1 MIETHRPGIP
11 SRPDRGANDTTE
23 TSAGSRIAGAGAA
36 ILWCAMM
43 AAAPAAQAQD
53 QTIVENF
60 GQGTDH
66 GLEVGDVAQTFETG
80 PNTGGYTVTRI
91 RFEARARPHPAGT
104 SSTLRAML
112 CNVDASGKPP
122 DNLGFCTWTGTVRFF
137 DAGDLDFELE
147 RAVRLLPNTKYAIV
161 ADRTAG
167 ANPPLNATA
176 SGSAD
181 STSSGGWDIGAGG
194 RAWEWKMTKRQ
205 NGTFHERWERV
216 PWERYLRFGLYGRFD
231 LLNEP
236 NGGNPPV
243 FRDDDDLV
251 ELTIAENQDA
261 GANVGSRLSDIVDR
275 RGQTVTYRIVP
286 DIAGNDIGG
295 PDGDLFDIN
304 PRNGQITTKQPFD
317 FESAPEYY
325 QFGVSASNAIGASNG
340 VNVRVR
346 VTDVNEPLEP
356 LALCDGISSGGR
368 GILCGTDPD
377 PGEFWVRARSDT
389 EIKVNW
395 ARPNP
400 ARGVPGPRS
409 YLVVHRTG
417 TTGPFDS
424 HRVEASSAPGYAH
437 TIEGLQPDTTYQVRV
452 IVNNGE
458 GNASSEIVTVRT
470 HAHPQYAFR
479 FNAFTGTNPQVGRP
493 EFFFRG
499 KWGTVTDHR
508 ADEAGNEAAALMC
521 RLANFEDGE
530 FIALPRGQLA
540 SLYVAAPATMPI
552 WLDDLRCPAGATD
565 INQCSHAGW
574 GESNGDHSEDLWV
587 RCWKED
593 AVTKG
598 PAPNRAYIEHGAAR
612 WVYIQFDTTLAS
624 EDGKTPDKSRF
635 QVDVAAP
642 GTTNFVPMAIDSVN
656 FYPNSG
662 RVRLVLPREIAWNE
676 SVQVGYADPNPNTN
690 DATGALEDRLGFDAE
705 TFLSYDVDNEVRD
718 EIPPNL
724 TAGET
729 SADGNTVTVWFTEP
743 LDRDVL
749 PDPERFTVRV
759 VTREVVA
766 DENGFASTVETNHDA
781 TPSTVAFATAG
792 DLSADARGRI
802 AGKSECSAAP
812 HTCALVL
819 TASERIRGQDLRTYN
834 FENGSSSIPVRSGHN
849 AVKVRYADPSSANDS
864 SGVVQDAYGNDA
876 RNSHFATVKNRT
888 TYGRGL
894 LPVAAFVSAGDASTT
909 NLVFE
914 WPLSDEDFPS
924 SSELL
929 SAFSLTAGGSP
940 ATDLEVSRD
949 SNADNRLVFEH
960 HAFTRG
966 DTVTISYAKPTSGNL
981 LKDGR
986 GIEVASFTGYPV
998 ANPASPIQFENAWL
1012 ETARDLLLRFDKDLD
1027 PRFVPPLGSFSV
1039 SGSAGNHALDRVALD
1054 PDDARVVRVYS
1065 EALPFSLSDPGS
1077 LTVTY
1082 TRPANGG
1089 LRSADGVEIPFLS
1102 EDVIH
1107 LPEIDVDDVTVTE
1120 GEDATADFVV
1130 TLTPAHLST
1139 VTVDYETEDVTAVAP
1154 DDYTAT
1160 SGTLTFAPGDTQMTV
1175 SVPIVDDAVEDGGE
1189 TFTLRLSNLDRAEFV
1204 SGGSMATATINNDDN
1219 GNQPLTAEFTGAP
1232 ASHGGQPFTVE
1243 LAFSE
1248 ELPLSYRTLQGGDGQ
1263 AGAID
1268 VAGGA
1273 VTGAARVSAGENR
1286 RWTITVEPD
1295 GTGGVTLTLPATTDC
1310 EAEDAIC
1317 TEDDRPLSAAVTATV
1332 PDQEPVEEEPVEEE
1346 NLTPA
1351 LTAAFSG
1358 APASHGGQPFT
1369 LELAFSEE
1377 LSLSY
1382 RTLQGGDGQA
1392 GAIDVAGG
1400 AVTRA
1405 ERVIADENRRWT
1417 ITVEPDGTGDV
1428 TVTLP
1433 ATADCEA
1440 ADAICTEDDRPL
1452 SAAVTVSVP
1461 NEEPGQ
1467 EPPVQEQVVADPL
1480 TVRLAGVPAEHDGSD
1495 SVSFEVHFSEEPHEY
1510 SYRTLRDTTLRVAQG
1525 GTSITPHVKRMQ
1537 SGSNQSWTVTVEPVS
1552 QAALDIAI
1560 APTPDCNAADAV
1572 CTEGGEPLSNAV
1584 SATVAGPPGLFVA
1597 DARVREAAGATLDFA
1612 VTLSRAS
1619 ASTVTVDY
1627 ATSDG
1632 SATAGQDY
1640 TSVSGTL
1647 TFNAGETAKTVSAP
1661 VLDDA
1666 HDDGG
1671 ETLTLTLSNPSGGNA
1686 YLADGTAT
1694 GTIENADPQPQ
1705 AWLARFGRG
1714 AAMQTVDLLT
1724 DRFEDAAM
1732 GDNRLTLGG
1741 RSLDPSFLRM
1751 QESRGT
1757 TGRPADDTAFHRMP
1771 QNARGQG
1778 TSALTPSIGESG
1790 GTACPEGTPC
1800 NDGHDDPAQDRRA
1813 TPLEQAAYQ
1822 LLSQRGRLQFDARRF
1837 LSQSSFNLSLSD
1849 PGRDAGEA
1857 VETVRAAPE
1866 PAGHWS
1872 LWGRGA
1878 MTRFNGVDEG
1888 VRMDGDVLTGLV
1900 GVDYARDRWLAG
1912 AALAWHDGDGA
1923 YTSARGGGALDSTL
1937 ITVSPYLR
1945 YAFTERLS
1953 AWGTVGY
1960 GTGSL
1965 TLRPDTGGGAGE
1977 AIETDL
1983 GTTMGAA
1990 GLRGVVYASAATEL
2004 ALKSDAL
2011 WVRTTSAE
2019 TAGLRSAEADATR
2032 IRLLLSGRHQ
2042 RTLANDAL
2050 LVPGF
2055 ELGLRYD
2062 GGDAETGFGVELGGG
2077 LRYEDALRGLR
2088 IETKAR
2094 ALLAHE
2100 DGGYQEWGVSGS
2112 VSLDPGR
2119 LGRGLALSLASGW
2132 GLAESG
2138 AEAMWQR
2145 QGAAGL
2151 SAQHD
2156 SPVQGRLT
2164 VALGYGLDVPW
2175 TYGILTPYSGMEWA
2189 GQRRTLTLGWRF
2201 NLGQSLR
2208 LSLDGER
2215 RESAYEATDHGV
2227 MLNTSLPW

>member
-1 MIETHRPGIP
+1 MTNVKKIHNHSMHDNRFKAAGSTGRRPRGAPVRLAVAALVLLAPGGTAVADAAWETTITVGNKAIIHSDNNGNTAGPEWERGYRRQWCMDPDAIGSPYTLETPADQQYQGFATNPAYPDYPNELPTDHEHYDADYPGPEDLYTYFDNCYGTITDKTFEYKGRTHRIEGIYHYTTQNTLVFDFKKSVPKEQLDYLRGGWFEIKGREFTVNDALKGYKGNISGLAWRTEFWGTDTGWTVGEEITVSFHGPP
-11 SRPDRGANDTTE
+11 SAVPELASATVSADGAEIALVFDEALDTE
-23 TSAGSRIAGAGAA
+23 AANGPPASAFTVTAAGAA
-36 ILWCAMM
+36 IAVGS
-43 AAAPAAQAQD
+43 AA
-53 QTIVENF
+53 V
-60 GQGTDH
+60 
-66 GLEVGDVAQTFETG
+66 VASEPRQ
-80 PNTGGYTVTRI
+80 
-91 RFEARARPHPAGT
+91 
-104 SSTLRAML
+104 
-112 CNVDASGKPP
+112 
-122 DNLGFCTWTGTVRFF
+122 
-137 DAGDLDFELE
+137 
-147 RAVRLLPNTKYAIV
+147 VRLSGLSPAIV
-161 ADRTAG
+161 
-167 ANPPLNATA
+167 P
-176 SGSAD
+176 
-181 STSSGGWDIGAGG
+181 
-194 RAWEWKMTKRQ
+194 
-205 NGTFHERWERV
+205 
-216 PWERYLRFGLYGRFD
+216 
-231 LLNEP
+231 
-236 NGGNPPV
+236 
-243 FRDDDDLV
+243 
-251 ELTIAENQDA
+251 
-261 GANVGSRLSDIVDR
+261 
-275 RGQTVTYRIVP
+275 GQAAVVTY
-286 DIAGNDIGG
+286 
-295 PDGDLFDIN
+295 
-304 PRNGQITTKQPFD
+304 
-317 FESAPEYY
+317 
-325 QFGVSASNAIGASNG
+325 
-340 VNVRVR
+340 
-346 VTDVNEPLEP
+346 
-356 LALCDGISSGGR
+356 
-368 GILCGTDPD
+368 TDP
-377 PGEFWVRARSDT
+377 
-389 EIKVNW
+389 
-395 ARPNP
+395 
-400 ARGVPGPRS
+400 
-409 YLVVHRTG
+409 
-417 TTGPFDS
+417 TTG
-424 HRVEASSAPGYAH
+424 
-437 TIEGLQPDTTYQVRV
+437 
-452 IVNNGE
+452 
-458 GNASSEIVTVRT
+458 
-470 HAHPQYAFR
+470 
-479 FNAFTGTNPQVGRP
+479 
-493 EFFFRG
+493 
-499 KWGTVTDHR
+499 
-508 ADEAGNEAAALMC
+508 
-521 RLANFEDGE
+521 
-530 FIALPRGQLA
+530 
-540 SLYVAAPATMPI
+540 
-552 WLDDLRCPAGATD
+552 DD
-565 INQCSHAGW
+565 
-574 GESNGDHSEDLWV
+574 
-587 RCWKED
+587 
-593 AVTKG
+593 
-598 PAPNRAYIEHGAAR
+598 
-612 WVYIQFDTTLAS
+612 
-624 EDGKTPDKSRF
+624 
-635 QVDVAAP
+635 
-642 GTTNFVPMAIDSVN
+642 
-656 FYPNSG
+656 
-662 RVRLVLPREIAWNE
+662 
-676 SVQVGYADPNPNTN
+676 
-690 DATGALEDRLGFDAE
+690 
-705 TFLSYDVDNEVRD
+705 
-718 EIPPNL
+718 
-724 TAGET
+724 
-729 SADGNTVTVWFTEP
+729 
-743 LDRDVL
+743 
-749 PDPERFTVRV
+749 
-759 VTREVVA
+759 
-766 DENGFASTVETNHDA
+766 
-781 TPSTVAFATAG
+781 
-792 DLSADARGRI
+792 
-802 AGKSECSAAP
+802 SAA
-812 HTCALVL
+812 
-819 TASERIRGQDLRTYN
+819 
-834 FENGSSSIPVRSGHN
+834 
-849 AVKVRYADPSSANDS
+849 
-864 SGVVQDAYGNDA
+864 VQDTNGNDA
-876 RNSHFATVKNRT
+876 
-888 TYGRGL
+888 
-894 LPVAAFVSAGDASTT
+894 P
-909 NLVFE
+909 
-914 WPLSDEDFPS
+914 
-924 SSELL
+924 
-929 SAFSLTAGGSP
+929 
-940 ATDLEVSRD
+940 
-949 SNADNRLVFEH
+949 
-960 HAFTRG
+960 
-966 DTVTISYAKPTSGNL
+966 
-981 LKDGR
+981 
-986 GIEVASFTGYPV
+986 SFTTG
-998 ANPASPIQFENAWL
+998 
-1012 ETARDLLLRFDKDLD
+1012 
-1027 PRFVPPLGSFSV
+1027 
-1039 SGSAGNHALDRVALD
+1039 
-1054 PDDARVVRVYS
+1054 
-1065 EALPFSLSDPGS
+1065 
-1077 LTVTY
+1077 
-1082 TRPANGG
+1082 
-1089 LRSADGVEIPFLS
+1089 ADGVPAAVNGAVPVLS
-1102 EDVIH
+1102 
-1107 LPEIDVDDVTVTE
+1107 VDDVSVTE
-1120 GEDATADFVV
+1120 GTDDNADFLVR
-1130 TLTPAHLST
+1130 LTPAATET
-1139 VTVDYETEDVTAVAP
+1139 VTVDYATADGTAMQP
-1154 DDYTAT
+1154 DDYTNT
-1160 SGTLTFAPGDTQMTV
+1160 SGMLTFNAGETEKTV
-1175 SVPIVDDAVEDGGE
+1175 SVPIVDDSVEDGGE
-1189 TFTLRLSNLDRAEFV
+1189 TFTFTLSNPSANAALGDAE
-1204 SGGSMATATINNDDN
+1204 ATATINNDEGGSEDETA
-1219 GNQPLTAEFTGAP
+1219 LTAQFSGLPDA
-1232 ASHGGQPFTVE
+1232 HGGDAFTFE

-1248 ELPLSYRTLQGGDGQ
+1248 AFPLSY
-1263 AGAID
+1263 
-1268 VAGGA
+1268 
-1273 VTGAARVSAGENR
+1273 
-1286 RWTITVEPD
+1286 
-1295 GTGGVTLTLPATTDC
+1295 LTLLD
-1310 EAEDAIC
+1310 
-1317 TEDDRPLSAAVTATV
+1317 
-1332 PDQEPVEEEPVEEE
+1332 
-1346 NLTPA
+1346 
-1351 LTAAFSG
+1351 AAF
-1358 APASHGGQPFT
+1358 T
-1369 LELAFSEE
+1369 V
-1377 LSLSY
+1377 
-1382 RTLQGGDGQA
+1382 T
-1392 GAIDVAGG
+1392 GG

-1405 ERVIADENRRWT
+1405 ARVTSGDNSRWT
-1417 ITVEPDGTGDV
+1417 VTVEPDGTGDV
-1428 TVTLP
+1428 TVTLQ
-1433 ATADCEA
+1433 ATTDCEA

-1452 SAAVTVSVP
+1452 SAAVSVSVP
-1461 NEEPGQ
+1461 NEVASEETPGEETPSE
-1467 EPPVQEQVVADPL
+1467 EPPVEEQVVADPL

-1552 QAALDIAI
+1552 QAALSVSVS
-1560 APTPDCNAADAV
+1560 APASCSAADAV

-1945 YAFTERLS
+1945 YAFTGRLS

-2019 TAGLRSAEADATR
+2019 TAGLRSAEADAAR

-2094 ALLAHE
+2094 ALLAHQ
-2100 DGGYQEWGVSGS
+2100 DGGYEEWGISGS

-2156 SPVQGRLT
+2156 SPVQGRL
-2164 VALGYGLDVPW
+2164 AAELGYGLDVPW

-2201 NLGQSLR
+2201 NLGQSLT